1 MRFRRCK
8 LWIHFPEY
16 WGTEARI
23 VKNFAEMVL
32 QLLNTG
38 KTVPIHPFT
47 TVLNSLYLIMD
58 YLSVTDKIG
67 QNIRINWTLSTV
79 HWSYHTVI

>member
-1 MRFRRCK
+1 
-8 LWIHFPEY
+8 
-16 WGTEARI
+16 
-23 VKNFAEMVL
+23 MVL

-67 QNIRINWTLSTV
+67 QNIRIN
-79 HWSYHTVI
+79 